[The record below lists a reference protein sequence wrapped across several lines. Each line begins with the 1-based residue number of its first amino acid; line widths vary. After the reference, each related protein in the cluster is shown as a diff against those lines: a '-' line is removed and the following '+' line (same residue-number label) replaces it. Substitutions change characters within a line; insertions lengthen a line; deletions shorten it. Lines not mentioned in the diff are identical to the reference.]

1 MNFDRTSRAPCIIP
15 TVPPADPLCLD
26 AAYAL
31 AHPEICSKQG
41 ALIIKPSVLLLCVG
55 DSIRFQVYEYKDGVE
70 TLLDDEI
77 RFTSNDPE
85 VFSVGVLSGS
95 GTCLDSGL
103 VRVTGT
109 HTDGR
114 TVTAEIEIH
123 PADTCCDDVV
133 VATAIVV
140 DNSRSM
146 TLAFGAGYA
155 TRLVYAKHVAG
166 AYSGLLGLA
175 SPPSP
180 GGGGGGGTPVSG
192 SQEIYYYVSDPN
204 TESIVP
210 DDPNLPAIAY
220 QQDGAGPV
228 FGWNVAL
235 QIWN

>member
-26 AAYAL
+26 SAYAL
-31 AHPEICSKQG
+31 AHPDICSKQG
-41 ALIIKPSVLLLCVG
+41 ALIIKPGVLLLCVN
-55 DSIRFQVYEYKDGVE
+55 DSIRFKVYEYKDGIE

-77 RFTSNDPE
+77 RFTSDAPE
-85 VFSVGVLSGS
+85 VFTVGVLSGS
-95 GTCLDSGL
+95 GTCLSAGIAH
-103 VRVTGT
+103 VIGT

-114 TVTAEIEIH
+114 TVSAEIEVS
-123 PADTCCDDVV
+123 PEDACCEETV

-175 SPPSP
+175 ESPNQ
-180 GGGGGGGTPVSG
+180 GGGGNGEIPADGG
-192 SQEIYYYVSDPN
+192 QEIYYYESDPN
-204 TESIVP
+204 SEGIVP

-220 QQDGAGPV
+220 QQNGEGPV
-228 FGWNVAL
+228 FGWNVSL
-235 QIWN
+235 QLWN